1 MTVNIYDDL
10 NNLEATFR
18 KTTEFAEV
26 QEAVEVVKA
35 DEEALAL
42 FKNFR
47 KIQLDMQEKQAAGEE
62 VDPEE
67 LEYAQKT
74 AQLAQ
79 TNEKIMAMLEAEM
92 KLSGLID
99 EVNRVLMK
107 PIQEIYETI

>member
-10 NNLEATFR
+10 NRLEATFR
-18 KTTEFAEV
+18 KTTEFSEV
-26 QEAVEVVKA
+26 QQAVEVVKA
-35 DEEALAL
+35 DEDALAL

-47 KIQLDMQEKQAAGEE
+47 KIQLDLQEKQMAGEE
-62 VDPEE
+62 VEADE

-79 TNEKIMAMLEAEM
+79 SNEKIMAMLEAEM
-92 KLSGLID
+92 KLSGLIE

-107 PIQEIYETI
+107 PVQEVYESI

>member
-10 NNLEATFR
+10 NRLEATFR
-18 KTTEFAEV
+18 KTTEFSEV
-26 QEAVEVVKA
+26 QQAVEVVKA
-35 DEEALAL
+35 DEDALAL

-47 KIQLDMQEKQAAGEE
+47 KIQLDLQEKQMAGEE
-62 VDPEE
+62 VEADE

-79 TNEKIMAMLEAEM
+79 SNEKIMAMLEAEM
-92 KLSGLID
+92 KLSGLIE

-107 PIQEIYETI
+107 PVQEIYEAI